1 MKKKFTTWLNKSGIP
16 FLLSTLLAIIF
27 FGALS
32 TIYLRSTIQEQENR
46 KTLAHEIILNMNQ
59 VTSSIIIGDVGTRGY
74 MLIQEER
81 FAAPL
86 TFAREQYAGHLNTI
100 EEQLKAQQYP
110 EMDSFRI
117 IKEDITAYMGL
128 LNNMYQYVRQGKKE
142 VATDI
147 LYQDKGLPLVTGYW
161 QFRDKVIA
169 YEKKVIQDAEQQSQA
184 AIQLISFIQWL
195 LLLLGLPT
203 LLLVLVRIRKSEK
216 SRQQLFTELDSS
228 NKKYIFDPQS
238 EHNERSELDENNI
251 IQSIISNLKQ
261 ASDFIKAITDGDYS
275 VHWKGMNE
283 HNREANQNNIAGELI
298 QMREQMKEVKEADQ
312 RRLWAT
318 EGLSKIAEITRK
330 YQHDVQEL
338 SDKLVVNVVRYLDA
352 NQAGLF
358 TVKDDQADD
367 IKLELSSCYAYER
380 KKYLRKQVEIGEG
393 LLGQAY
399 LEKDTIYM
407 TELPQNYVNITSGLG
422 KSLPGSILIV
432 PLKYNEEVMG
442 VIEIASFKTF
452 EDYQKQFVED
462 LAEIIASSLSTVKT
476 NARTK
481 ALLEQSQEQAE
492 EMRSQEEEM
501 RQNMEELQATQE
513 EMQRK
518 TREYEEIIEEYEKK
532 AAINSEE

>member
-1 MKKKFTTWLNKSGIP
+1 M
-16 FLLSTLLAIIF
+16 
-27 FGALS
+27 
-32 TIYLRSTIQEQENR
+32 
-46 KTLAHEIILNMNQ
+46 
-59 VTSSIIIGDVGTRGY
+59 
-74 MLIQEER
+74 
-81 FAAPL
+81 
-86 TFAREQYAGHLNTI
+86 
-100 EEQLKAQQYP
+100 
-110 EMDSFRI
+110 
-117 IKEDITAYMGL
+117 
-128 LNNMYQYVRQGKKE
+128 
-142 VATDI
+142 
-147 LYQDKGLPLVTGYW
+147 
-161 QFRDKVIA
+161 
-169 YEKKVIQDAEQQSQA
+169 
-184 AIQLISFIQWL
+184 
-195 LLLLGLPT
+195 
-203 LLLVLVRIRKSEK
+203 LVLASIRKSKK
-216 SRQQLFTELDSS
+216 SRLQLFTELDSS

-238 EHNERSELDENNI
+238 EHSELNEKNI
-251 IQSIISNLKQ
+251 IQSIIGNLKQ

-275 VHWKGMNE
+275 VHWEGINE
-283 HNREANQNNIAGELI
+283 HNREANQSNIAGELI
-298 QMREQMKEVKEADQ
+298 QMREQMKKVKEADQ

-330 YQHDVQEL
+330 YQHDVKEL
-338 SDKLVVNVVRYLDA
+338 SDKLIVSVVRYLDA

-358 TVKDDQADD
+358 TVNDNEVDD
-367 IKLELSSCYAYER
+367 IKLVLSACYAYER

-452 EDYQKQFVED
+452 EDYQIQFVED

-532 AAINSEE
+532 ATINSEK